1 MYQHREESRGERRF
15 FLLSFDSF
23 VFFHTISRYFLSDW
37 TLFNSHC
44 SDMPLTS
51 SAKKAH
57 KQSLV
62 RASRNRRFSDL
73 YKETLKTFERALKA
87 GNVEEATTTLSKLYS
102 RVDTLV
108 KKNILHKNNAA
119 RKKSSFSKTLKAAL
133 TK

>member
-1 MYQHREESRGERRF
+1 
-15 FLLSFDSF
+15 
-23 VFFHTISRYFLSDW
+23 
-37 TLFNSHC
+37 
-44 SDMPLTS
+44 MPLTS

-73 YKETLKTFERALKA
+73 YKETLKTFERSLKA
-87 GNVEEATTTLSKLYS
+87 GNLEEATTALSKLYS

-119 RKKSSFSKTLKAAL
+119 RKKSAFAKMLRAASA
-133 TK
+133 K

>member
-1 MYQHREESRGERRF
+1 
-15 FLLSFDSF
+15 
-23 VFFHTISRYFLSDW
+23 
-37 TLFNSHC
+37 
-44 SDMPLTS
+44 MPLTS

-87 GNVEEATTTLSKLYS
+87 GNVEEATTALSKLYS

-119 RKKSSFSKTLKAAL
+119 RKKSCFCKDALKAASRKIISTRMRRTIDL
-133 TK
+133 HSRKKSP

>member
-1 MYQHREESRGERRF
+1 
-15 FLLSFDSF
+15 
-23 VFFHTISRYFLSDW
+23 
-37 TLFNSHC
+37 
-44 SDMPLTS
+44 MPLTS

-73 YKETLKTFERALKA
+73 YKETLKTFERAIKA